1 MDTSSSAKK
10 FKKRGNLEV
19 ICGSMFSGKT
29 EELMRQ
35 LQRYE
40 YAKQRILTISHK
52 IDIRH
57 GKDIISSHAGGQRT
71 AISIDGTPDG
81 VSRIITLASESDVVG
96 IDEVQFFP
104 QIIISV
110 IKTLIENGKQ
120 VVAAGLDLDFRGE
133 PFGVIPPLMAIADK
147 VTKLKAICVVC
158 TEDAYQSQRLVNGKP
173 AKFDD
178 PTILVGAAECYE
190 ARCRSCFYIDKQPI
204 KEAQTQ
210 V

>member
-1 MDTSSSAKK
+1 MDTLSSAKK
-10 FKKRGNLEV
+10 SKKRGTLEV

-57 GKDIISSHAGGQRT
+57 GKDKISSHAGGHRT
-71 AISIDGTPDG
+71 AISIDGTPLG
-81 VSRIITLASESDVVG
+81 ISKIIDLAKDSDVVG

-104 QIIISV
+104 KEIISV
-110 IKTLIENGKQ
+110 IKALIENGKH

-133 PFGVIPPLMAIADK
+133 PFGVIPPLMAISDK

-158 TEDAYQSQRLVNGKP
+158 TDDAYQSQRLVNGKP
-173 AKFDD
+173 ARFDD
-178 PTILVGAAECYE
+178 PTVLVGASECYE
-190 ARCRSCFYIDKQPI
+190 ARCRRCFYIDKQPW
-204 KEAQTQ
+204 KEAQIQ